1 MRSRTSASR
10 ANRSSR
16 VGSLRSCASVKSA
29 DTQYSARWSLQE
41 QVFSS
46 GFTNIAFHKVSKRKI
61 RTQGTGRSTGVVG
74 RKSKKI
80 LRLLL
85 HHFYDHNILINVLFK
100 SIPSE
105 ILHVI
110 NQVSLF
116 YCQLICTARTR
127 PIDRLSYLNSISVVY
142 LYFSFTF
149 KGELVVVKH
158 IKKKELRISRKILI
172 EVKQVTI
179 ELTNQRWSEL
189 QSNLSPTVTLGT
201 EKSGL
206 CGEVAVMGR
215 QGGNKTSKVHNIRY
229 EYRRQFIYFLP
240 AEYTWNTIK
249 IRIPRLLNHH
259 RATRIKSHGHS

>member
-80 LRLLL
+80 LCLLL
-85 HHFYDHNILINVLFK
+85 HHFYDDNILINVVFK

-110 NQVSLF
+110 NQVSLVQ
-116 YCQLICTARTR
+116 CQLICTARTR
-127 PIDRLSYLNSISVVY
+127 PSDRLSNLNSIWFIFIFH
-142 LYFSFTF
+142 L
-149 KGELVVVKH
+149 L
-158 IKKKELRISRKILI
+158 LR
-172 EVKQVTI
+172 V
-179 ELTNQRWSEL
+179 NW
-189 QSNLSPTVTLGT
+189 LSL
-201 EKSGL
+201 
-206 CGEVAVMGR
+206 
-215 QGGNKTSKVHNIRY
+215 
-229 EYRRQFIYFLP
+229 
-240 AEYTWNTIK
+240 NT
-249 IRIPRLLNHH
+249 
-259 RATRIKSHGHS
+259 